1 MIADTSKRDIGRS
14 AHMQFILTGFTEE
27 TGFRVF
33 VYEGVREDRSR
44 TTFTVR
50 ADLSLIRTY
59 GIRLQELPLLCRGI
73 LERGWE
79 GDGKLTWIFTEA
91 AMSAY
96 AQLARDTAAQKR
108 KPARRPPTE
117 NAGAAWRASQL
128 PVSAAKTTV

>member
-27 TGFRVF
+27 TGSRVF
-33 VYEGVREDRSR
+33 AYEGIREDRSR

-50 ADLSLIRTY
+50 ADLTMIRTY

-73 LERGWE
+73 LERGLETEDKRAW
-79 GDGKLTWIFTEA
+79 TFTEEE
-91 AMSAY
+91 MGLY
-96 AQLARDTAAQKR
+96 AKVARDAAAQKR
-108 KPARRPPTE
+108 KPPRRPPTE

-128 PVSAAKTTV
+128 PIGAAKTTV